1 MLIQN
6 RKILLLKNLA
16 VLAQQ
21 LVSVFIVLAVF
32 CHFVD
37 EEQRK
42 RLDAQFEKFLLF
54 FKVRKDRFMDLHPAH
69 IIFGNVTGNIAFADG
84 IAVRKGHNARDRV
97 DFRHYEA
104 LVLLHFPGDVIE
116 IIAHIQR
123 MELSLRAVLVA
134 DLQLHFCPWR
144 ILRGDDDAFQI
155 QILVRTTQIFDLKAF
170 DFDFLDQPLII
181 SVQRIQNV
189 DQIVLLGVGS
199 RVIQCEKRIEL
210 FQGFLRGRVL
220 FAHLLRFVQNQDRT
234 VGGNHINRA
243 AGAELVPL
251 GVNNSRSGITLAA
264 FHVLVLVHG
273 CRKRLR
279 VDDHDIDAGIAGKG
293 IQLIQVAA
301 VVDKEPCLFAV
312 ALHKVIGSDLKGLLY
327 PLTDGDTRYN
337 NDKFAP
343 AIPLVQLEHGLDVNI
358 GLACAGFH
366 LNIQRTPAQR
376 GNQLFRLMNIAFCL
390 QCTNIL
396 HQICICQLQSF
407 ILEARIVDQ
416 ILQLHLC
423 CIVPIG
429 NKAQLLRLCRQAS
442 HIPQVRH
449 ACIVGLALK
458 DPCHRIHSIRL
469 VLLNLKTKLHLCGL
483 PPAPASGTGQN
494 RFHTGDPE

>member
-42 RLDAQFEKFLLF
+42 CLDAQFEKFLLF
-54 FKVRKDRFMDLHPAH
+54 FKVRKDCFMNLYPAH
-69 IIFGNVTGNIAFADG
+69 IVFGNVAGNITFADG
-84 IAVRKGHNARDRV
+84 VSVRKGHNARDRV
-97 DFRHYEA
+97 DFRHHEA
-104 LVLLHFPGDVIE
+104 LVLLHFPGFIIE
-116 IIAHIQR
+116 ILAHIQH

-134 DLQLHFCPWR
+134 DLHLHFCPWR

-170 DFDFLDQPLII
+170 DFDFLDQPLIV

-189 DQIVLLGVGS
+189 DQIMLLGVGS
-199 RVIQCEKRIEL
+199 RVIQCEKWIEL
-210 FQGFLRGRVL
+210 FQGFLSGGVL

-234 VGGNHINRA
+234 VGCDDVNRA
-243 AGAELVPL
+243 AGTELVPL
-251 GVNNSRSGITLAA
+251 GVDNTRRSISLAA

-327 PLTDGDTRYN
+327 AFTDGDTRHN

-343 AIPLVQLEHGLDVNI
+343 TIPLVQLEHGLDVNI
-358 GLACAGFH
+358 GFACAGFH

-376 GNQLFRLMNIAFCL
+376 GNQLFRLMDVCFCL
-390 QCTNIL
+390 QCADVL
-396 HQICICQLQSF
+396 KQLLLGQ
-407 ILEARIVDQ
+407 LECFVLKTGIVDQ
-416 ILQLHLC
+416 IL
-423 CIVPIG
+423 
-429 NKAQLLRLCRQAS
+429 
-442 HIPQVRH
+442 
-449 ACIVGLALK
+449 
-458 DPCHRIHSIRL
+458 
-469 VLLNLKTKLHLCGL
+469 
-483 PPAPASGTGQN
+483 
-494 RFHTGDPE
+494 

>member
-16 VLAQQ
+16 VLTQQ
-21 LVSVFIVLAVF
+21 FVSVFIVLAVF

-42 RLDAQFEKFLLF
+42 SLDAQFEKFLLF

-69 IIFGNVTGNIAFADG
+69 IIFGNIAGDIAFADG
-84 IAVRKGHNARDRV
+84 ITVRKGHNTRNRV

-170 DFDFLDQPLII
+170 DFDFLDQPLIV

-189 DQIVLLGVGS
+189 NQIVLLGVGS
-199 RVIQCEKRIEL
+199 RVVQREKRIEL
-210 FQGFLRGRVL
+210 LQGFLRGRVL
-220 FAHLLRFVQNQDRT
+220 FTHLLRFVQNQDRA

-273 CRKRLR
+273 CRKRLC

-327 PLTDGDTRYN
+327 ALTDGDTRHN

-343 AIPLVQLEHGLDVNI
+343 TIPLVQLEHGLDVNI

-376 GNQLFRLMNIAFCL
+376 CHQLVRLMDVCFCL
-390 QCTNIL
+390 QCADVL
-396 HQICICQLQSF
+396 KQLLIGQ
-407 ILEARIVDQ
+407 LECFVLKAGIVD
-416 ILQLHLC
+416 
-423 CIVPIG
+423 
-429 NKAQLLRLCRQAS
+429 
-442 HIPQVRH
+442 
-449 ACIVGLALK
+449 
-458 DPCHRIHSIRL
+458 
-469 VLLNLKTKLHLCGL
+469 
-483 PPAPASGTGQN
+483 
-494 RFHTGDPE
+494 

>member
-1 MLIQN
+1 M
-6 RKILLLKNLA
+6 NLY
-16 VLAQQ
+16 
-21 LVSVFIVLAVF
+21 
-32 CHFVD
+32 
-37 EEQRK
+37 
-42 RLDAQFEKFLLF
+42 
-54 FKVRKDRFMDLHPAH
+54 PAH
-69 IIFGNVTGNIAFADG
+69 IVFGNVAGNIAFADG
-84 IAVRKGHNARDRV
+84 VSVRKGHNARDRV
-97 DFRHYEA
+97 DFRHHEA
-104 LVLLHFPGDVIE
+104 LVLLHFPGFIIE
-116 IIAHIQR
+116 IIAHIQH
-123 MELSLRAVLVA
+123 MELSLRTVLVA
-134 DLQLHFCPWR
+134 DFQLHFCPRR

-170 DFDFLDQPLII
+170 DFDFLDQSLIV

-189 DQIVLLGVGS
+189 NQIMLLGVGS
-199 RVIQCEKRIEL
+199 RVIQCEKWIEL
-210 FQGFLRGRVL
+210 FQGFLGGGVL
-220 FAHLLRFVQNQDRT
+220 FAHLLRLIQNQDRA

-243 AGAELVPL
+243 AGAELIPL
-251 GVNNSRSGITLAA
+251 GVDNSCSGITLAA

-327 PLTDGDTRYN
+327 AFTDGDTRHN

-343 AIPLVQLEHGLDVNI
+343 TIPLVQLEHGLDVNI

-366 LNIQRTPAQR
+366 LDIQRASSQR
-376 GNQLFRLMNIAFCL
+376 CYQLVRLMDVCFCL
-390 QCTNIL
+390 QCADVL
-396 HQICICQLQSF
+396 KQLLIGQ
-407 ILEARIVDQ
+407 LECFVLKAGIVDQ
-416 ILQLHLC
+416 IQQLHLC
-423 CIVPIG
+423 CIVPTG
-429 NKAQLLRLCRQAS
+429 NKAQLLRLCGQTS

-449 ACIVGLALK
+449 TCIIGLTLK

>member
-1 MLIQN
+1 
-6 RKILLLKNLA
+6 
-16 VLAQQ
+16 
-21 LVSVFIVLAVF
+21 
-32 CHFVD
+32 
-37 EEQRK
+37 
-42 RLDAQFEKFLLF
+42 
-54 FKVRKDRFMDLHPAH
+54 MDLHPAH
-69 IIFGNVTGNIAFADG
+69 IIFRNIAGDIAFADG
-84 IAVRKGHNARDRV
+84 VPVRKGHNARDRV
-97 DFRHYEA
+97 DFRHHEA
-104 LVLLHFPGDVIE
+104 LVLLHFPGFIIE
-116 IIAHIQR
+116 IIAHIQH

-134 DLQLHFCPWR
+134 DLHLHFCPWR
-144 ILRGDDDAFQI
+144 ILRGDDNAFQI
-155 QILVRTTQIFDLKAF
+155 QILVRTTKIFYLKAF
-170 DFDFLDQPLII
+170 DFDLFDQPLVV

-189 DQIVLLGVGS
+189 DQIVLLGMGS
-199 RVIQCEKRIEL
+199 RVVQREKRIEL
-210 FQGFLRGRVL
+210 FQGFLGSGVL
-220 FAHLLRFVQNQDRT
+220 FAHLLRLIQNQDRT
-234 VGGNHINRA
+234 VGCDDVNRA

-251 GVNNSRSGITLAA
+251 GVDDTRRSISLAA
-264 FHVLVLVHG
+264 FHVLVLIHG
-273 CRKRLR
+273 GGKRLR
-279 VDDHDIDAGIAGKG
+279 VDDHNIDAGVAGER

-327 PLTDGDTRYN
+327 AFTDGDTRHN

-343 AIPLVQLEHGLDVNI
+343 TIPLVQLEHGLDVNI

-376 GNQLFRLMNIAFCL
+376 CHQLVRLMDVCFCL
-390 QCTNIL
+390 QRADVL
-396 HQICICQLQSF
+396 KQLLVGQ
-407 ILEARIVDQ
+407 LECFVLKTGIVDQ
-416 ILQLHLC
+416 IQQLHLC

-429 NKAQLLRLCRQAS
+429 NKAQLLRLCRQVS

-449 ACIVGLALK
+449 ACIVGLTLK